1 MFTWFK
7 TLKAVFTS
15 NCVYYYPYY
24 IMFFYFFIS
33 TYHLVS
39 LFFSS
44 YAFSHALW
52 LGGVLGGGGP
62 GTSMG
67 NNGPSAQSHVHHSER
82 ERDKDWETFIVVHHH
97 DALYNV
103 KPWVICNLTTLW
115 HSECNQQ
122 SLMGANQRHLSAVCK
137 QTHTHFTCHSNEP
150 ESEASAING
159 HKYWAGDLKK
169 KKKPLVLAGES
180 NYRCIYSSTVLHFV
194 VLIPC

>member
-1 MFTWFK
+1 
-7 TLKAVFTS
+7 
-15 NCVYYYPYY
+15 
-24 IMFFYFFIS
+24 MFFYFFIS

-44 YAFSHALW
+44 YVLAMLCCWEECWGVGVQGLPWGIMDLQLSHMFSW
-52 LGGVLGGGGP
+52 C
-62 GTSMG
+62 S
-67 NNGPSAQSHVHHSER
+67 VHHSER

-137 QTHTHFTCHSNEP
+137 QTHTHFTCHLNEP
-150 ESEASAING
+150 ETEASAING

-169 KKKPLVLAGES
+169 KKNNLCFWQEKVTIGVFTQVL
-180 NYRCIYSSTVLHFV
+180 YFILWYLYITWV
-194 VLIPC
+194 IPC